1 MQSLSFILPMT
12 GDFVENKKITFKEV
26 YNEFIEKEAPAT
38 RAYATVVRYL
48 NRLLCEGIECEYLV
62 KPLEKDY
69 ADVVK
74 SIEISSPVDFVNE
87 DISDIETIAIP
98 LSEQFLNLFHISCLL
113 TVYPTRNAPNLIYVP
128 SDFSLL
134 FPDIENSRVCL
145 PSVKLS
151 FNIS

>member
-48 NRLLCEGIECEYLV
+48 NRLPCEGIECEYLV

-69 ADVVK
+69 TDVVK
-74 SIEISSPVDFVNE
+74 SLKKHRASS
-87 DISDIETIAIP
+87 IP
-98 LSEQFLNLFHISCLL
+98 N
-113 TVYPTRNAPNLIYVP
+113 
-128 SDFSLL
+128 SLL
-134 FPDIENSRVCL
+134 SLHPFITIPTLNFIPQKELEKQQYFESFSHFMLVNCL
-145 PSVKLS
+145 SNQKCA
-151 FNIS
+151 